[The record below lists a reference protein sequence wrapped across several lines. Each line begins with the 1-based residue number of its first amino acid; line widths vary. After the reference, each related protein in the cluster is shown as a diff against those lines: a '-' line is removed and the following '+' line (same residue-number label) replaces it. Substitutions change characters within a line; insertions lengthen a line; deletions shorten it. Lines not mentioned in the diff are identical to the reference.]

1 MRKIKEV
8 LRLKQQGLSARQIAR
23 VCRMARSTV
32 NEYLSRARGA
42 GISWPLP
49 AEVDEATIEAQLFS
63 YKGEQKRC
71 GRRCKQ

>member
-8 LRLKQQGLSARQIAR
+8 LRLKHQQGLSARQIAR

-32 NEYLSRARGA
+32 SEYLSRARGA

-63 YKGEQKRC
+63 T
-71 GRRCKQ
+71 